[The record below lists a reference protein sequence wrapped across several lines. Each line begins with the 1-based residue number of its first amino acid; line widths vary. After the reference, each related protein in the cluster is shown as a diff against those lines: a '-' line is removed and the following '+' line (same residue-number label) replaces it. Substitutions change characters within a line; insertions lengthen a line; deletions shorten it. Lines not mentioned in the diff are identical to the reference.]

1 MSQAPWRQLQQTVV
15 RVSRWRC
22 VAGTTAAVASMHG
35 SLSALVAAGPVAEE
49 AGWMDEGL
57 HNALSALVLWARMGR
72 NRGCV
77 SQILWLMGAW
87 G

>member
-1 MSQAPWRQLQQTVV
+1 
-15 RVSRWRC
+15 
-22 VAGTTAAVASMHG
+22 
-35 SLSALVAAGPVAEE
+35 
-49 AGWMDEGL
+49 MDEGL